1 MGKGPGQF
9 SGPGLSLSDT
19 GISFSVQREPDNSP
33 RLRQGSRQEWPRAIA
48 LALFYPALA
57 DEEQPQG
64 HGPNEAGS
72 AARGG
77 NLFGGITLV
86 SIRTSKIAGLPMGR
100 SVKFLLAQIE
110 RAKRFAAAMT
120 KSSDREAFEIAADEY
135 QRELD
140 ALRAAEG
147 GSSSS
152 ETKSATPPSEAVASV
167 DEPNR
172 TASSDASVATNDDAI
187 TSNNTGKRETD

>member
-1 MGKGPGQF
+1 
-9 SGPGLSLSDT
+9 
-19 GISFSVQREPDNSP
+19 
-33 RLRQGSRQEWPRAIA
+33 
-48 LALFYPALA
+48 
-57 DEEQPQG
+57 
-64 HGPNEAGS
+64 
-72 AARGG
+72 
-77 NLFGGITLV
+77 
-86 SIRTSKIAGLPMGR
+86 MGR